1 MGSGEVAQ
9 SLPALD
15 STGGQIKMATPSLKQ
30 PTAHANYNKNFNV
43 FASKFSKKP
52 RSSISFDD
60 LFELAIAPPRHQ
72 SKELLPLLTP
82 FMGTGKTKQDAE
94 RSPFGSIVIDHDE
107 GNLSRAALLS
117 LYRSLG
123 IERLL
128 AFTTWS
134 STPDDMRWKIVI
146 PLSSPIRWEM
156 FSELSQGICHHLG
169 TDPAQARKQQGFH
182 IPAMRPDYDFIYL
195 GGPAL
200 IPAKGSDH
208 PFLIMAEQ
216 GWQAIQAE
224 QEKPTPSTARKP
236 SSGGTIIQMIIDAY
250 DLHQLLIAHGYKRV
264 GRKYLSPN
272 SQSKEPGISVLNRDG
287 KQVIYSHHSESDP
300 LATGKYCDVA
310 DVLCILEYGGDRG
323 RMIREEASKLD
334 PEGQAQQRKSFANR

>member
-1 MGSGEVAQ
+1 
-9 SLPALD
+9 
-15 STGGQIKMATPSLKQ
+15 MATPFQKQ
-30 PTAHANYNKNFNV
+30 PSAHVNYTDNQKSFNV
-43 FASKFSKKP
+43 FASKFSATP
-52 RSSISFDD
+52 SSSISFDD

-72 SKELLPLLTP
+72 SKERLPLLTP

-94 RSPFGSIVIDHDE
+94 RSLFSSIVIDHDHD
-107 GNLSRAALLS
+107 NLSRAWVLS

-128 AFTTWS
+128 AFTSWS
-134 STPDDMRWKIVI
+134 STPDDMRWKIII

-156 FSELSQGICHHLG
+156 SEAISRGICRRLG

-182 IPAMRPDYDFIYL
+182 IPAMRPYYDFIYL

-200 IPAKGSDH
+200 IPEKGSDH

-216 GWQAIQAE
+216 GWTAIEAE
-224 QEKPTPSTARKP
+224 QEKPAPSTARKP
-236 SSGGTIIQMIIDAY
+236 SSGGTIIQMINDAY
-250 DLHQLLIAHGYKRV
+250 DLHQLLIAHGYRRI

-287 KQVIYSHHSESDP
+287 KQVIYSHHSESDA
-300 LATGKYCDVA
+300 LSIGKYCDVG
-310 DVLCILEYGGDRG
+310 DVLCLLKYGGDYS

-334 PEGQAQQRKSFANR
+334 PEGQAQRRKLFASR